1 MNWYLQSGK
10 DSDVIIS
17 SRVRLSRNIEGVP
30 FVQKCKEEELKT
42 VYDKVK
48 EIVPSIGYGLKFI
61 SLKDLDDL
69 NKEALVEKHL
79 ITSEFAKSKNP
90 YSALVINDEENI
102 CIVINEE
109 DHIKLQVFSS
119 GLDLEN
125 LMNLAIEIDQKIE
138 GLLPYSFNK
147 KYGYLTAC
155 PTNVGTGLKISV
167 LSHLIALNITG
178 NIRKIL
184 SAVNSLGMSIESLY
198 GEDSKLDGD
207 FFEISNNQTIGVT
220 EKEITKN
227 LKLISGKVIEQER
240 MARKYLAKKG
250 LDLEDKLY
258 RDFGVLSNARKMSEE
273 EAVELLSNIKL
284 GTDLGIIN
292 EINDLKVSKLI
303 LNTKPANLQLRVGKK
318 LSRYEQEIERANV
331 IKQIIKE
338 E

>member
-79 ITSEFAKSKNP
+79 ITREFAKSKNP